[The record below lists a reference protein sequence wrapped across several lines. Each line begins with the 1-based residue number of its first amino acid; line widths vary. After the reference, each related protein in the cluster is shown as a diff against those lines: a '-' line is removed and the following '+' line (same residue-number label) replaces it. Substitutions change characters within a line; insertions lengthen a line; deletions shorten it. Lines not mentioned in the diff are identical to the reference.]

1 MIPGGYNEI
10 HEIALRYNFSLVN
23 HDPKNCFHCEKA
35 RGEKRDDE
43 EKSELLYNKQF
54 SIVGL
59 NDILSG
65 FKNWYDLANLKIQNL
80 VKITNDNQKEKDDQQ
95 IHAGAKSK
103 ASNQPS

>member
-1 MIPGGYNEI
+1 MIPGGYCEI

-23 HDPKNCFHCEKA
+23 HDSKNCYHCEKS
-35 RGEKRDDE
+35 RVDKRDTD
-43 EKSELLYNKQF
+43 KSELMYNKQF

-80 VKITNDNQKEKDDQQ
+80 VKGGNDNKQEKEDINISLTK
-95 IHAGAKSK
+95 GK
-103 ASNQPS
+103 ALNQPS